1 MANFSAKWL
10 NAIDHLTV
18 SNQVV
23 SGVGISANKYAISL
37 SAECLK
43 GITPKI

>member
-1 MANFSAKWL
+1 MAIFSAKCL
-10 NAIDHLTV
+10 NAIDHVTV

-37 SAECLK
+37 SAECLNE
-43 GITPKI
+43 ITSKI